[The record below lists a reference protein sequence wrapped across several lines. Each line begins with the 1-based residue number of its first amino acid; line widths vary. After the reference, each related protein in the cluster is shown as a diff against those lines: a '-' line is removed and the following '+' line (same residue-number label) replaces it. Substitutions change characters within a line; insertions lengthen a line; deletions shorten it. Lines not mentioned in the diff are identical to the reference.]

1 MKKFFLLLG
10 LIIIFLSG
18 FFLLKRKNEK
28 YLYYQL
34 NSKTYKLLIAKDPLS
49 WQKGLMNVYSKKQI
63 NADGMIFIFPNK
75 DYRTFWNQNTFVDL
89 DLYWLNDDQVIKKDF
104 LPSIKKSKDIVY
116 LTSPQ
121 KVNRVIEIIR

>member
-10 LIIIFLSG
+10 LIIILLSG

-34 NSKTYKLLIAKDPLS
+34 NGKTYKLLIAKNPLS

-89 DLYWLNDDQVIKKDF
+89 DLYWLDDDQVVKKDF

-116 LTSPQ
+116 LTSPE